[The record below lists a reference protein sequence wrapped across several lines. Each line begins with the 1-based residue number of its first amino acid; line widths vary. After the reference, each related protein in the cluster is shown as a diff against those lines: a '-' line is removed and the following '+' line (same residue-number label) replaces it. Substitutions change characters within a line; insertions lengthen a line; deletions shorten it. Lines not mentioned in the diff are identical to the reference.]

1 MQSAQTYS
9 RYTLLIF
16 STIIL
21 LAQGAWVNEIVDSL
35 SINYIAAS
43 WSSDGTVLA
52 AGNNV
57 DGGYLVHS
65 TNYGYSWQRIASQ
78 YSFDNLYDF
87 VSRKLSDNTMY
98 YLSIAGIR
106 FLFFVC
112 IFNM

>member
-1 MQSAQTYS
+1 MKIAQTTS
-9 RYTLLIF
+9 RYALLIL
-16 STIIL
+16 SIIIL
-21 LAQGAWVNEIVDSL
+21 LAHGAWVNEIVDSL

-43 WSSDGTVLA
+43 WSSNGTVVA

-57 DGGYLVHS
+57 DGGYLVRS

-98 YLSIAGIR
+98 YLSIAGIS
-106 FLFFVC
+106 FLYFVHL
-112 IFNM
+112 FNL